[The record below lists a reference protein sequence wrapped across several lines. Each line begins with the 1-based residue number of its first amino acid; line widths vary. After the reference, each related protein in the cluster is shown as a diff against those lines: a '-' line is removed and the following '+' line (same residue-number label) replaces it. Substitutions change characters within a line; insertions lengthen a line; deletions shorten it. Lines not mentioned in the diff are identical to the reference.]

1 MKEMAEQSFI
11 MIKPDGVQRGLVSE
25 IIGRFERRGYKLVAM
40 KLIKPTLK
48 LAEEHYADLSERS
61 FFPALTGFLSS
72 SPVVAMVWSG
82 EDIVVQGRAMI
93 GATNPL
99 KSSPGTIRG
108 DLAIVTGKNIIHG
121 SDSVENAKKEISLWF
136 SEDELCEYEKCTETW
151 IYE

>member
-1 MKEMAEQSFI
+1 MAEQSFI

>member
-1 MKEMAEQSFI
+1 

-25 IIGRFERRGYKLVAM
+25 IIGRFERRGYRLVAM
-40 KLIKPTLK
+40 KLVQPSKQ
-48 LAEEHYADLSERS
+48 LAEQHYDDLRERS
-61 FFPALTGFLSS
+61 FFPVLTDFLSS

-99 KSSPGTIRG
+99 KSAPGTIRG

-121 SDSVENAKKEISLWF
+121 SDSVESAEKEIALWF
-136 SEDELCEYEKCTETW
+136 NDDELCTYEKCTETW